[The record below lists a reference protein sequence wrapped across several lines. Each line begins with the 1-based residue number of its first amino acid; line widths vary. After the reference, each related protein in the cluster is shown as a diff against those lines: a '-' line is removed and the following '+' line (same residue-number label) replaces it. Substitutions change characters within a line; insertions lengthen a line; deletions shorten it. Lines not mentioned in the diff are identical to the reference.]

1 MVQNSLSF
9 CLSEKLL
16 ISPSYLNEILAGH
29 IEGLGIFNMT
39 DIAILEST
47 YFDKCTIKRKE
58 KIKNPNTGV
67 TETKEIIIV
76 EDVKCALSKKD
87 IQTMNVDGV
96 GALAFSHL
104 LFLNPNVDVQEGDT
118 VEVASMGKISTYL
131 ASKPFYYSSH
141 SETLLT
147 YKERA

>member
-1 MVQNSLSF
+1 
-9 CLSEKLL
+9 
-16 ISPSYLNEILAGH
+16 
-29 IEGLGIFNMT
+29 MT
-39 DIAILEST
+39 DIEILEST

-67 TETKEIIIV
+67 TETKEVIIAK
-76 EDVKCALSKKD
+76 DVKCALSKKD
-87 IQTMNVDGV
+87 IQTMNVDVIGT
-96 GALAFSHL
+96 LAFSHL
-104 LFLNPNVDVQEGDT
+104 LFLNPNVDVQEGDI
-118 VEVASMGKISTYL
+118 VEVASMGKISIYL